1 MKRRAREH
9 GKGFAVVA
17 KEVGK
22 LADQSKTSANLIAVL
37 TEEIK
42 TDTKNVEQAIGNSLL
57 SVMEGV
63 QIIRNAG
70 TSFTSISQAINT
82 ITMQIEDVSATTEQL
97 SAGAQRLHGEV

>member
-1 MKRRAREH
+1 M
-9 GKGFAVVA
+9 
-17 KEVGK
+17 
-22 LADQSKTSANLIAVL
+22 IAVL

-63 QIIRNAG
+63 QIIRKAG

-82 ITMQIEDVSATTEQL
+82 ITMQIEDVSATAEQL
-97 SAGAQRLHGEV
+97 SAGAQRLHEEISSFNV